1 MLENLS
7 PQEFKNQFKE
17 NKTLRMVSIGVGS
30 IVTIILGYF
39 VYKQFIWSP
48 ANEKSKDAL
57 YLGLNY
63 AAKDST
69 DAAINEL
76 TTVVKKFDGKQGG
89 ELAQFVL
96 ARQYMAKGD
105 FKKAL
110 KELEGV
116 DVTDT
121 YIAVYTI
128 GLQGDCYSEM
138 KNYKEALGLYEEA
151 ASKNEN
157 EKTSPEFL
165 FKAGLVAEELGDFEK
180 ATELYI
186 QIKENYTMFSSQKT
200 IDKYIARVKNKKS
213 K

>member
-1 MLENLS
+1 MLENFTT
-7 PQEFKNQFKE
+7 QDFKKQFKE
-17 NKTLRMVSIGVGS
+17 NKTVRLTSIGVGALAV
-30 IVTIILGYF
+30 IVLGYF
-39 VYKQFIWSP
+39 AYMQFMWKP

-57 YLGLNY
+57 FPGLNF

-76 TTVVKKFDGKQGG
+76 AMVKKKYDGKNGG

-96 ARQYMAKGD
+96 ARQYMTKGEY
-105 FKKAL
+105 KKAL

-116 DVTDT
+116 KLKDT
-121 YIAVYTI
+121 YLSVYTL

-138 KNYKEALGLYEEA
+138 KKYKEALEYYEEA
-151 ASKNEN
+151 AAKNEN

-165 FKAGLVAEELGDFEK
+165 FKAGLVAEELGNFEK
-180 ATELYI
+180 ATECYTKIKDNYI
-186 QIKENYTMFSSQKT
+186 NFSSQKT
-200 IDKYIARVKNKKS
+200 IDKYIARVKNKVK